1 MPWIARRPLF
11 AARALEVLWMA
22 AVLGC
27 GGAAYAAGDA
37 DRGKE
42 LSYTCLGCHGI
53 ESYKNVYPTYS
64 VPELVGQHPEYLGA
78 ALKEYR
84 SGERSHATMHV
95 QAASL
100 SDQDI
105 DDIALYLAGPVLK
118 SGSTTVGTPPAKV
131 AQLCVSC
138 HGSDGVGITGDFPTL
153 AGQHAD
159 YLARALAEYK
169 KGDRKNAIMAGFA
182 AGISDAEID
191 QIAQYY
197 SKQAPPLR
205 TESRRVTILSA
216 K

>member
-1 MPWIARRPLF
+1 M
-11 AARALEVLWMA
+11 V
-22 AVLGC
+22 AVLGS

-37 DRGKE
+37 ERGKE

-64 VPELVGQHPEYLGA
+64 VPELVGQHPEYLIA

-118 SGSTTVGTPPAKV
+118 SGAATVGTPPAKV
-131 AQLCVSC
+131 AQLCVAC
-138 HGSDGVGITGDFPTL
+138 HGKDGVGIMGDYPTL

-159 YLARALAEYK
+159 YLARALEEYK
-169 KGDRKNAIMAGFA
+169 KGDRKNAVMPSFMTGV
-182 AGISDAEID
+182 SDAEIEE
-191 QIAQYY
+191 IAQYY
-197 SKQAPPLR
+197 SKQVPPLR
-205 TESRRVTILSA
+205 TESRRVTILSE